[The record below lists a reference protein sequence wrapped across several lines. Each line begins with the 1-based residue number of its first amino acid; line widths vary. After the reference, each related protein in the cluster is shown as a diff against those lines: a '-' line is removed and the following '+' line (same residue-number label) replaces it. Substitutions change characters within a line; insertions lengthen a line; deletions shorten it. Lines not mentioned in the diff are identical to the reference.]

1 MGLSLEF
8 LHFGGRRVCALY
20 QLHAFVV
27 TPNHVYLL
35 VSPGLVALPEESAWS
50 SAAPGRSPAAG

>member
-8 LHFGGRRVCALY
+8 LHLKGRRVCAPSEWGSTL
-20 QLHAFVV
+20 V

-50 SAAPGRSPAAG
+50 SAAPGRSLAAG